1 MLRFLYPDVVDI
13 GYGSSAP
20 LKLYSHEVDQWGY
33 YDIVTEASDRASPGC
48 AAAAKQTL
56 AEADQI
62 IRNTPDFATLATER
76 LGVCPGSIPD
86 YIDSSALFSKELM
99 QVIETTFAD
108 ANMVGNYPPSNHTW
122 LAKLCHVFQQEGDD
136 VDSLTKVKD
145 FWKQLEIQDE
155 GIDCFQMNFQLS
167 EGFNATLSGA
177 DWTGLGPGL
186 DGTMWDFQCCYSL
199 LPDVGFSEES
209 MFPYRKWTYRWLTEH
224 CMNRFG
230 MVGDPRGMVDKWH
243 FDDLV
248 GQGATRILFTNGE
261 NDIWIHGGITESL
274 SDSLVAIVMPN
285 GGHHSEVYARPDD
298 TPDIREAQLQIA
310 ALFSQW
316 LEDIKKGE

>member
-1 MLRFLYPDVVDI
+1 MAKGHKNYCPVIAVGGSYPGFLAAMLRFLYPDVVDI

-136 VDSLTKVKD
+136 IDSLTKVKD

-155 GIDCFQMNFQLS
+155 SIDCFQMNFQLS

-177 DWTGLGPGL
+177 DWTGLGPGW

-199 LPDVGFSEES
+199 FKTLILDQFVQYFAYLPLPVGNNSLISLLLVHKHADFDVLAC
-209 MFPYRKWTYRWLTEH
+209 PLIYLTH
-224 CMNRFG
+224 
-230 MVGDPRGMVDKWH
+230 
-243 FDDLV
+243 
-248 GQGATRILFTNGE
+248 
-261 NDIWIHGGITESL
+261 L
-274 SDSLVAIVMPN
+274 SP
-285 GGHHSEVYARPDD
+285 
-298 TPDIREAQLQIA
+298 LQW
-310 ALFSQW
+310 S
-316 LEDIKKGE
+316 